1 MLKTKKKQVFLLG
14 KHFMS
19 LIGLLLAASLLC
31 YGNCQRQSDQEEVWS
46 AFLDWF
52 RTAPLNGNP
61 FQAYSEKL
69 LKEGISRAEIER
81 QAAII
86 ARLFSEREDW
96 VEIYFDRV
104 YARPVSGDPARDRFN
119 SAPSAFLI
127 EATNNL
133 KSGKALDVGM
143 GQGRNAVYLAQ
154 HGWDVTG
161 FDISQKALDASDLNA
176 EKAGVH
182 IETVK
187 SSYDK
192 FDFGIEKWDLIVLI
206 FAWAPV
212 SEPDFVTRLHSS
224 LRRGGKIVFEHFI
237 EDSERPYA
245 GPVRALQPGQLRTFF
260 GDFRIEHYEEKE
272 GIGDYGGPG
281 SRLVRMI
288 AQKKPLGQ
296 DLQRVWLNLPEQRS
310 RFLCLIPFQ
319 VERPLLAFRFFL
331 EYHLR
336 QK

>member
-1 MLKTKKKQVFLLG
+1 MLRAKKNQMLLFG
-14 KHFMS
+14 KHFIS
-19 LIGLLLAASLLC
+19 LIGLLLATSLLC
-31 YGNCQRQSDQEEVWS
+31 YGNSQTQSDQEEVWG
-46 AFLDWF
+46 AFLNWF
-52 RTAPLNGNP
+52 KTALLNGNP

-69 LKEGISRAEIER
+69 LKEGTSREEIER

-86 ARLFSEREDW
+86 ARLISEREDW

-104 YARPVSGDPARDRFN
+104 YARPVSGDPARDGFN

-127 EATNNL
+127 EATSNL
-133 KSGKALDVGM
+133 KPGKALDVGM

-161 FDISQKALDASDLNA
+161 FDISQKALDASHLNA
-176 EKAGVH
+176 EKAGAH
-182 IETVK
+182 IRTIK

-192 FDFGIEKWDLIVLI
+192 FDFGTEKWDLIVLI

-212 SEPDFVTRLHSS
+212 SEPDFATRLHTS

-245 GPVRALQPGQLRTFF
+245 GSVRALQPGKLRTYFE
-260 GDFRIEHYEEKE
+260 DFRIERYKEEE

-281 SRLVRMI
+281 SRLVRMV

-296 DLQRVWLNLPEQRS
+296 DFQRVWPYLPEKRS
-310 RFLCLIPFQ
+310 WFLCFISFQ
-319 VERPLLAFRFFL
+319 IALLF
-331 EYHLR
+331 
-336 QK
+336 